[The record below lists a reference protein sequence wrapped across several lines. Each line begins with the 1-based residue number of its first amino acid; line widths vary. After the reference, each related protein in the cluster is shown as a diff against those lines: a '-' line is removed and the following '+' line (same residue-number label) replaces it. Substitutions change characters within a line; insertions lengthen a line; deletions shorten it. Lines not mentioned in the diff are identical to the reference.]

1 MDKLVGNF
9 RVDLIVE
16 EKVVVEVKSL
26 AGNIPTVFGSQLLSY
41 LKASGLHV
49 YLSVDRLDC

>member
-16 EKVVVEVKSL
+16 DKAVVEVKSL